1 MKDNYILPNQ
11 NKILINVIKYK
22 IYILKLLFD
31 CYLQEW
37 VQQEHTS

>member
-11 NKILINVIKYK
+11 NKILITVIKYK
-22 IYILKLLFD
+22 IYILKLFD